1 MSFLNNLKLA
11 PRMALAFGLQVVI
24 TAVLVSIAIVAAK
37 STESEF
43 KDVQSNFL
51 PKVYALV
58 EWETEVN
65 EIARASRNI
74 LIMDNEAEVAK
85 QRQEIDSSRANIKKH
100 VDALEASIVS
110 VEGKAALAELLKFR
124 AAFVQDLDEFMALL
138 AKGDKDA
145 ARKQLLEKT
154 RLTQLAYIEAMD
166 KLSAQQKGLLESA
179 GKEVHE
185 EIAREVTLLISGLI
199 IAVVLSLA
207 LSWWLVRSI
216 TTPMKEALAL
226 SEAVAE
232 GDLSRSVQAEGRN
245 EMAVLMRSLG
255 AMSQRLSEVVGT
267 VRVNAEAVATAS
279 AQIAQGTQDLSQRTE
294 EQASSLQQTASS
306 MEELGSTVKN
316 NADNARQANQLAQQ
330 ASGVAQQGGSVVAD
344 VVNTMGEINHSSRQ
358 IADIIGVI
366 DGIAF
371 QTNILALNAAVEAAR
386 AGEQGRGF
394 AVVAGEVR
402 NLAQRSAE
410 AAKEIKSLI
419 STSVEKVEKGSTL
432 VDQAGKTMTEVVGS
446 IQRVSDLV
454 GEISTSSVQQSEGV
468 SQVGDAVTQ
477 MDRATQQNAALVE
490 ESAAAAESLRS
501 QAQHLMKSVA
511 HFKLSGHAASASLTP
526 HQNMPAVGAR
536 ATASSPIRPESLK
549 AQTPAATPRAEAKP
563 SAAAKLD
570 NTSHAEEVEWETF

>member
-1 MSFLNNLKLA
+1 MSFVNNLKLA
-11 PRMALAFGLQVVI
+11 PRMALAFGLQMTI
-24 TAVLVSIAIVAAK
+24 TAVLVIIAIASAR

-43 KDVQSNFL
+43 KQVQGNYL
-51 PKVYALV
+51 PKVFTLV
-58 EWETEVN
+58 EWETEIN
-65 EIARASRNI
+65 EIARSARNM
-74 LIMDNEAEVAK
+74 LIMDNEADVAK
-85 QRQEIDSSRANIKKH
+85 QRQEIDSSRANIKKYAE
-100 VDALEASIVS
+100 ALEATIVS
-110 VEGKAALAELLKFR
+110 TEGKAALAELMKVR
-124 AAFVQDLDEFMALL
+124 ANFIQDLDEFMALV
-138 AKGDKDA
+138 AKGDKDS

-154 RLTQLAYIEAMD
+154 RITQLAYIEAMD
-166 KLSAQQKGLLESA
+166 KLTTQQKAMLDTA
-179 GKEVHE
+179 ATEVHE
-185 EIAREVTLLISGLI
+185 EIALEITLLVSGLI
-199 IAVVLSLA
+199 VALLLSVA
-207 LSWWLVRSI
+207 MSWWLVRSI

-226 SEAVAE
+226 SEAVAQ
-232 GDLSRSVQAEGRN
+232 GDLSYSIQAEGRN

-255 AMSQRLSEVVGT
+255 AMSQRLSDVVGT

-316 NADNARQANQLAQQ
+316 NSDNARQANQLAQQ

-419 STSVEKVEKGSTL
+419 SASVEKVEKGSTL
-432 VDQAGKTMTEVVGS
+432 VDRAGQTMTEVVHC

-468 SQVGDAVTQ
+468 SQVGEAVTQ

-501 QAQHLMKSVA
+501 QAQQLMKSVA
-511 HFKLSGHAASASLTP
+511 HFKLSGHGA
-526 HQNMPAVGAR
+526 PALAPSRQDAPAPSVR
-536 ATASSPIRPESLK
+536 S
-549 AQTPAATPRAEAKP
+549 AATPSTPAKP
-563 SAAAKLD
+563 TAVSKPATTSSAK
-570 NTSHAEEVEWETF
+570 EVEWETF